1 MQKKTAIISIGVT
14 AFLVVSIVGFNVI
27 VNMSRASAAQQNVQG
42 AIVDIHAKMISSTS
56 MPRVQPTSTSKK
68 TTPQATPMASSNGQA
83 STATPVPQAQ
93 TTSNGSTT
101 PTTAGNGSASS
112 STGAAGA
119 VTYRYFPVGTDV
131 ATMRAGSQAL
141 TKQQVKAL
149 IEKEVDGTWS
159 VVQSQLGFSSKTQA
173 YAFFLGQATREST
186 LTADLET
193 GSGSAHSYGPLQASE
208 TAYANAN
215 PSYIPESDVPQLTM
229 FDYTPQN
236 FYDPGISVYM
246 GIRHLIH
253 FAHQA
258 QSAGYTGA
266 DVLRHALMG
275 YNTGYINTSN
285 ASWMTQYSDEIGA
298 LAGWYLNNGHL
309 YDNTFTWTGDTRVD
323 RSQPWGWY

>member
-1 MQKKTAIISIGVT
+1 MQKKRVFISIGVT
-14 AFLVVSIVGFNVI
+14 AFLVASIIGFSVI
-27 VNMSRASAAQQNVQG
+27 VNLSRASASQQDTQKQG
-42 AIVDIHAKMISSTS
+42 TIVHISAKMVSRTST
-56 MPRVQPTSTSKK
+56 PRVQPTGTSKK
-68 TTPQATPMASSNGQA
+68 TPPQPSPTASPTGQTSTT
-83 STATPVPQAQ
+83 STATPVPQ
-93 TTSNGSTT
+93 
-101 PTTAGNGSASS
+101 TTA
-112 STGAAGA
+112 TPVPQITAG
-119 VTYRYFPVGTDV
+119 VVDYRYFPLGTDV
-131 ATMRAGSQAL
+131 ATMKADANTM

-149 IEKEVDGTWS
+149 IEKEIDGTWS
-159 VVQSQLGFSSKTQA
+159 VVQTQLGFSSKTQA

-186 LTADLET
+186 LTVDLET
-193 GSGSAHSYGPLQASE
+193 GSGSAHSYGSLQTSE

-275 YNTGYINTSN
+275 YNTGHINTSN

-309 YDNTFTWTGDTRVD
+309 YDAASTWTGDPHVD
-323 RSQPWGWY
+323 RSQPWSWY